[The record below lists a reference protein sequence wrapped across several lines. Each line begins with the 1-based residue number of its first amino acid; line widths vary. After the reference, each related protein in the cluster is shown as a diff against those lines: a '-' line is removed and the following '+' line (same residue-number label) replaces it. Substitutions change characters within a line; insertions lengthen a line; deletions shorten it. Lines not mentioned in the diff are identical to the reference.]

1 MGVVRVFGLAVAL
14 AVALGLAAPAFAVAQ
29 PLAERRF
36 DCVIEPE
43 QVVKL
48 ASQATGLITR
58 LDADRGDRVRRGQV
72 LGTLSDEVERAN
84 LALARARATNDHD
97 IAAGQARLAY
107 LQRKYGRASQLATGN
122 LVSRNTS
129 EEAEAEMKVAE
140 NQLRLSVLNREV
152 AQLEVAQAEALLRQ
166 RALVSPIDGVVM
178 ERLLRPGEFRHDQS
192 PVFTLAQTDPLRVEV
207 FLPAALHGQVRAG
220 MVGEVTPEVPLA
232 GTLHATVVVVDPVMD
247 AASGTFGVRMR
258 LGNADQAVP
267 AGIRCAV
274 RFGAGG

>member
-1 MGVVRVFGLAVAL
+1 MAVLKACGLALVA
-14 AVALGLAAPAFAVAQ
+14 ALVTSSAAAQ
-29 PLAERRF
+29 PIAQRRF
-36 DCVIEPE
+36 DCVVEPQ

-58 LDADRGDRVRRGQV
+58 LDVDRGDVIRKGQV

-97 IAAGQARLAY
+97 IAGGQARLAY
-107 LQRKYGRASQLATGN
+107 LQRKSGRASQLVTGN

-140 NQLRLSVLNREV
+140 NQLRLAVLNHQV

-192 PVFTLAQTDPLRVEV
+192 PVFTLAQIDPLRVEV
-207 FLPAALHGQVRAG
+207 FLPASFHGQVRAG
-220 MVGEVTPEVPLA
+220 MAGEVTPEAGLA
-232 GTLHATVVVVDPVMD
+232 GPLRAVVTVVDPVMD
-247 AASGTFGVRMR
+247 SASGTFGVR
-258 LGNADQAVP
+258 LSLPNAALALP
-267 AGIRCAV
+267 AGIRCSV
-274 RFGAGG
+274 RFADPAPG